1 MIGWH
6 QAWRIMPYRFMLCG
20 GTTMRTIYNT
30 FNAAPVRWL
39 IALAWLV
46 ILTILLLQ
54 PIENPIIP
62 TGVKP
67 APPSFIRELYFS
79 TAHGIIFSITAV
91 IWTWTLNKHFSL
103 RKAAWI
109 AVIGLFFYGICTEY
123 AQSLTPGR
131 APQRIDILA
140 NLIGASIGA
149 WLLYPRMA
157 EIMRRLT
164 PHALIPKTI

>member
-1 MIGWH
+1 VWH
-6 QAWRIMPYRFMLCG
+6 TNWVEEFM
-20 GTTMRTIYNT
+20 MRTIYNV
-30 FNAAPVRWL
+30 FNASLVRWL
-39 IALAWLV
+39 IALVWMV

-54 PIENPIIP
+54 PIENQIIP

-91 IWTWTLNKHFSL
+91 VWTWTLSQHISL
-103 RKAAWI
+103 RKAMWI
-109 AVIGLFFYGICTEY
+109 TVIGLFIYGLGTEY

-140 NLIGASIGA
+140 NVIGASIGA
-149 WLLYPRMA
+149 WILYRWLA
-157 EIMRRLT
+157 DLTQRLT
-164 PHALIPKTI
+164 PHILIPKTT